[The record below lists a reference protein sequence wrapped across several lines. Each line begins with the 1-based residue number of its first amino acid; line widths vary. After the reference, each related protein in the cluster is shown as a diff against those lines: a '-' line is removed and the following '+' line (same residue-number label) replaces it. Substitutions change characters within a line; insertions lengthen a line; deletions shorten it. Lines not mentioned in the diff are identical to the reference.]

1 VKTTDRLFFLD
12 NLRVFLI
19 TLVIAHHVG
28 QAYGPTGGWWPI
40 QEAARTALLGPFF
53 VVNRSFM
60 MSLFFLIAGY
70 FTVIACDVKGPIVF
84 LKGRLL
90 RLGIPVVIYGL
101 IMIPLQIFVFA
112 PPGTKGSAWPIDV
125 GHLWFLQHLLIF
137 SAGYVLW
144 RLFRGN
150 RTNSNLNP
158 INPPGNLPILLYALA
173 LALITGVVRI
183 WYPIDRWSHVLGF
196 IRVMYA
202 DIPRDLGFFIIGLMA
217 GRHKWI
223 LKFPTRFG
231 RSWLLIGVIATILM
245 YVYILGLEK
254 ILLINPMAKNIAY
267 LIWEQLLCFGLS
279 IGLIILFREKLNF
292 TNRLE
297 KVLAK
302 SQYSAYIFHIPLV
315 ILFHALALKLQIP
328 PFAKFV
334 LVTLVSVPITFLF
347 SSLVRKPLHL

>member
-1 VKTTDRLFFLD
+1 MTTTNRLYFLD

-19 TLVIAHHVG
+19 ILVIAHHVG

-40 QEAARTALLGPFF
+40 QEAARTPLLGPFF

-70 FTVIACDVKGPIVF
+70 FTVTACDAKGPIVF

-101 IMIPLQIFVFA
+101 IMIPLQIFVFT

-144 RLFRGN
+144 RLFRAN
-150 RTNSNLNP
+150 RTKPNLNP
-158 INPPGNLPILLYALA
+158 INPPGYLPILLYALA

-202 DIPRDLGFFIIGLMA
+202 DIPRDLGFYIIGLMA

-223 LKFPTRFG
+223 LKFPTRTG
-231 RSWLLIGVIATILM
+231 KTWLLIGVIAAGLW
-245 YVYILGLEK
+245 YAYHLWLGK
-254 ILLINPMAKNIAY
+254 ILPISKMAMAIAY
-267 LIWEQLLCFGLS
+267 LIWEQILCFGLS

-292 TNRLE
+292 TNRLG

-302 SQYSAYIFHIPLV
+302 SQYAAYIFHIPFV
-315 ILFHALALKLQIP
+315 ILFHALALKLQFS
-328 PFAKFV
+328 PFTKFA
-334 LVTLVSVPITFLF
+334 LVTLVSVPTTFLF